1 MWYATYMFTSDF
13 FAGNRERLCQL
24 FTGTAPI
31 VITAHGSLQRGSDEA
46 YPFQQ
51 DTNFWYLTGI
61 NDPDV
66 ILVLDK
72 GREYL
77 IVPAISDV
85 QEIFDGGVDTDE
97 LSRISGIKTIYQAK
111 EGWKQLESRIK
122 RVQHVATLAPPAPY
136 IDVWGM
142 YTNPSRAN
150 LAKRLK
156 AINEDIELLD
166 LRTHL
171 GRMRMVKQP
180 VEIEALQQA
189 IDITIDTLKEV
200 TKPAKLS
207 KYSYEYELEAD
218 ITQGFR
224 KRGAGGLAGHAFTPI
239 VASGKRACTMHNV
252 ENNGALASDQL
263 IVLDVGADYNQYSAD
278 ITRTV
283 VSGEPSRRQRAI
295 HEAVLAV
302 QEYGFSLL
310 KPGVLLRDFEEQI
323 VAYMGEKLREL
334 GLIKTVDEENVRKY
348 FPHATSHFLGL
359 NTHDAGDYQ
368 RPLELGVV
376 ITVEPG
382 IYVPEEGI
390 GVRIEDD
397 VVITEDGI
405 RILTDRLPRKLAS

>member
-1 MWYATYMFTSDF
+1 MFTSDF
-13 FAGNRERLCQL
+13 FAGNRERLRQL

-31 VITAHGSLQRGSDEA
+31 IITAHGSLQRGSDEA

-61 NDPDV
+61 NDPDI
-66 ILVLDK
+66 ILVMDK
-72 GREYL
+72 GRDYL
-77 IVPAISDV
+77 IVPTISDV
-85 QEIFDGGVDTDE
+85 QQIFDGGVDPDE
-97 LSRISGIKTIYQAK
+97 LTRISGITTIFQTK
-111 EGWKQLESRIK
+111 EGWKQLESRVK
-122 RVQHVATLAPPAPY
+122 RVQHVATLAPPAAY

-142 YTNPSRAN
+142 YTNPARAA

-156 AINEDIELLD
+156 GINEDLELLD
-166 LRTHL
+166 LRSHL
-171 GRMRMVKQP
+171 ARMRMVKQEP
-180 VEIEALQQA
+180 ELEALRKA
-189 IDITIDTLKEV
+189 IDITIDTLKDV
-200 TKPAKLS
+200 TKPNKLS
-207 KYSYEYELEAD
+207 KYAFEYELEAD

-252 ENNGALASDQL
+252 QNDGPLSSDEL
-263 IVLDVGADYNQYSAD
+263 IVLDVGADYGQYSAD
-278 ITRTV
+278 ISRTV
-283 VSGEPSRRQRAI
+283 ISGEPTRRQRAV

-310 KPGVLLRDFEEQI
+310 KPGVLMQEFEEQI

-334 GLIKTVDEENVRKY
+334 GLIKTINEESVRAY

-368 RPLELGVV
+368 RPLEPGVV

-382 IYVPEEGI
+382 IYIPEEGI
-390 GVRIEDD
+390 GIRIEDD
-397 VVITEDGI
+397 VLITQDGI
-405 RILTDRLPRKLAS
+405 EILTDRLPRRLP